1 MTQRYPA
8 ISRLLMLTTFM
19 FVGVL
24 GAVAF
29 AGCGG
34 SGIPDDVE
42 WTITQDDSFPHFG
55 KRQVEVRLG
64 QKVSEETLA
73 AIARAVRKEDPDY
86 ERIFI
91 VHFLTDRDRATT
103 GWATTHFTP
112 DLDVYIIGLTA
123 EEEEQYLAE
132 PSPGVELIGRW
143 ISDHNGALSGLI
155 TLYVGTDGYAV
166 RYKFKDGSSMRL
178 KVSGVPDPKARRF
191 KIVDVFPGEYMR
203 IGTDRDLRYYTK
215 DDRLHSTARHV
226 ESPNERALRLEP
238 EHQEVIGRWR
248 SGFGDITIYIYRGPT
263 RVESSRRFEQGHYF
277 FEDRFNDGSYETTRV
292 VSTSLDHTRFDF
304 DTIPRDYITITP
316 TGDLQIHFEGG
327 DIMSTAQKTP

>member
-1 MTQRYPA
+1 MRFV
-8 ISRLLMLTTFM
+8 LL
-19 FVGVL
+19 FVALITL
-24 GAVAF
+24 GLVA
-29 AGCGG
+29 ACGG
-34 SGIPDDVE
+34 SGIPDDAE

-178 KVSGVPDPKARRF
+178 KVVGVPDPKARRF
-191 KIVDVFPGEYMR
+191 EIVDVFPGEYMR

-215 DDRLHSTARHV
+215 DDRLHSTARRV
-226 ESPNERALRLEP
+226 ESLSERALRLDP

-248 SGFGDITIYIYRGPT
+248 SGFGDITIYIYRGLT
-263 RVESSRRFEQGHYF
+263 RVESSRRVEQGHYF
-277 FEDRFNDGSYETTRV
+277 FEQRFNDGSYETTRV

-304 DTIPRDYITITP
+304 DTIPREYITITP
-316 TGDLQIHFEGG
+316 TGDLQIHSEGG